1 MLRSPRLDL
10 LELTTETLARIAG
23 GDRAAVEADL
33 GAEAPGEWL
42 GVVPARV
49 NHELLRADPDAGP
62 WLSRAI
68 VLREE
73 QRLVGEVGFHNPPD
87 DLAVVEIGYE
97 VLPGYRRRGIAR
109 EAIHA
114 LTDWAYSTGAARVV
128 YATIAR
134 ANHAS
139 IALVRSLGF
148 RFDEA
153 CIDPVEG
160 PLVFYECKLPLP
172 R

>member
-10 LELTTETLARIAG
+10 PELTTETLARIAG

-33 GAEAPGEWL
+33 GAAAPDEWL
-42 GVVPARV
+42 DAVPAAV
-49 NHELLRADPDAGP
+49 NYQLLRQDPEAGP
-62 WLSRAI
+62 WLSRGI

-73 QRLVGEVGFHNPPD
+73 RRLVGEVGFHSPPD
-87 DLAVVEIGYE
+87 ELAVVEIGYE

-109 EAIHA
+109 EAIRA
-114 LTDWAYSTGAARVV
+114 VTDWAYSTGLARLV
-128 YATIAR
+128 YATIAQ
-134 ANHAS
+134 ANLPS

-148 RFDEA
+148 TFDEA
-153 CIDPVEG
+153 CVDPVDG
-160 PLVFYECKLPLP
+160 PLVFYEGKLPLV